1 MNLDQILDQRKI
13 IVTCGTGGVGKTTV
27 SAALAL
33 RSALR
38 GYKTLVITIDPAK
51 RLVTSL
57 GLKELGD
64 KPTDLTPLLANLKLS
79 SGMKPGGSLHAL
91 MPDTRTT
98 FENFVN
104 NLSSDPTVAER
115 VMRNPIYQIFAK
127 EFSGTNEFMAL
138 ERLWSLWNQGEYDR
152 IILDTP
158 PSRNTLTFL
167 EAPKLLGRFFDE
179 NFIRWLV
186 LPTNKLVSETMKR
199 ALSILEKLTGTGFMS
214 SLFDFANALFEIR
227 ARFSANLKRIMELLG
242 SENVGF
248 LMITTPTPEAVP
260 EVSLFID
267 NLKKNH
273 FQFDG
278 MTLNRTLSHLH
289 ADASGKS
296 APETD
301 AIAVIRS
308 LQNRETYVIERLK
321 KEGIPICATLPE
333 LARDIHSLEDLA
345 HVAMALV
352 PDSPI

>member
-13 IVTCGTGGVGKTTV
+13 IITCGTGGVGKTTV

-33 RSALR
+33 RCALR

-64 KPTDLTPLLANLKLS
+64 KPTDLSSLISSLKISTTVSKGAPLY
-79 SGMKPGGSLHAL
+79 AL
-91 MPDTRTT
+91 MPDTRST
-98 FENFVN
+98 FESFVN

-138 ERLWSLWNQGEYDR
+138 ERLWSLWSQGEYDR

-167 EAPKLLGRFFDE
+167 EAPKLLGKFFDE

-186 LPTNKLVSETMKR
+186 LPTNKIISQTMKR

-214 SLFDFANALFEIR
+214 SLFDFASALFEIR

-248 LMITTPTPEAVP
+248 IMITTPTPEAVP
-260 EVSLFID
+260 EVALFID
-267 NLKKNH
+267 NLKKNQ

-278 MTLNRTLSHLH
+278 MTLNRTLSQLNSELPPG
-289 ADASGKS
+289 A
-296 APETD
+296 APESEAT
-301 AIAVIRS
+301 AVIRS
-308 LQNRETYVIERLK
+308 LQNRETHIIERLK
-321 KEGIPICATLPE
+321 KEGIPICAILPE

-352 PDSPI
+352 PDTPI